1 MKLTELLAI
10 YTNAES
16 TDEQKQA
23 ALAAYE
29 EANKPTEQDTTELD
43 LLKESIAKLE
53 GKNAELLQE
62 KKTAKQQAEEV
73 TRKLEDAARK
83 KMSSDQLLED
93 YNNRLAAE
101 TSRIE
106 AEFNERLKAESDKR
120 ERAESELRSD
130 RVDRRAF
137 EIASDLSDFPE
148 AILPH
153 IKSRIGFEVND
164 NSYEDY
170 VIDAQGKR
178 TAATYDELKTEI
190 ANIPFLAHSIKSDF
204 SNKGTQETRTEP
216 VDKKSSEYKQGD
228 SLSYLQSVANS
239 VGE

>member
-29 EANKPTEQDTTELD
+29 EANKPAEPDSSELEA
-43 LLKESIAKLE
+43 LKESIAKLE
-53 GKNAELLQE
+53 AKNSELLQE
-62 KKTAKQQAEEV
+62 KKTAKQQAEE
-73 TRKLEDAARK
+73 AARAS
-83 KMSSDQLLED
+83 MTTE
-93 YNNRLAAE
+93 E
-101 TSRIE
+101 
-106 AEFNERLKAESDKR
+106 LKADYEMRMEKLKGEIEGEWSGKYNKVL
-120 ERAESELRSD
+120 EQLQTD
-130 RVDRRAF
+130 RIDGKALKL
-137 EIASDLSDFPE
+137 ASKLSDYPD
-148 AILPH
+148 ALLPH
-153 IKSRIGFEVND
+153 IKSRIGFEVGD
-164 NSYEDY
+164 NGFEDF
-170 VIDAQGKR
+170 VKGQDGKR
-178 TAATYDELKTEI
+178 TAATWEELEAEFKAAEHLK
-190 ANIPFLAHSIKSDF
+190 PLLKSDF